1 MTHPG
6 KKTKVARNAALLFG
20 KAVREARIAAKL
32 TLEEAAKKAD
42 LRIDF
47 LSRVERGEEH
57 LPFAAMMRLA
67 DTCKVKPDA
76 FWRWSEPQT
85 AKGWRD
91 LINKWLD
98 GCSVQQLR
106 RFFKI
111 LVELRIE

>member
-42 LRIDF
+42 LGIDF
-47 LSRVERGEEH
+47 LSRVERGEDP

>member
-1 MTHPG
+1 MAHTG
-6 KKTKVARNAALLFG
+6 KKTKAARNAALLFG
-20 KAVREARIAAKL
+20 KAVREVRIAAKL

-42 LRIDF
+42 LKIDF
-47 LSRVERGEEH
+47 LSRVECGEDH

-98 GCSVQQLR
+98 GCTVQQLR

-111 LVELRIE
+111 LLELRIE

>member
-67 DTCKVKPDA
+67 DGLQSQAGCVLEMERTTDRQRMARPDKQMA
-76 FWRWSEPQT
+76 GRMLCP
-85 AKGWRD
+85 AA
-91 LINKWLD
+91 L
-98 GCSVQQLR
+98 SV
-106 RFFKI
+106 
-111 LVELRIE
+111 

>member
-1 MTHPG
+1 MAHQG
-6 KKTKVARNAALLFG
+6 KKTKAARNAALLFG

-42 LRIDF
+42 LGIDF
-47 LSRVERGEEH
+47 LSRVERGEDP

-76 FWRWSEPQT
+76 FWRCSEPQT
-85 AKGWRD
+85 EKGWCD

-98 GCSVQQLR
+98 GCNDKNLR
-106 RFFKI
+106 MYFII
-111 LVELRIE
+111 LIVLS